1 MIISSPGP
9 PLPESGAVMRTTRS
23 ICNECPDGVVTS
35 LTVFSGSGFLIP
47 INLKLRSPVCLKTNL
62 PKQMDGGT
70 SRRKALIWESEL
82 RSPMITSGVT
92 SMSERIGFAYQTLLI
107 IVMISLHTLSPYLA
121 HLCRWFLPADI
132 WFLGNPA
139 GREQQ
144 SQLEHEI
151 YIGSGP

>member
-70 SRRKALIWESEL
+70 SRRKALIQESKL
-82 RSPMITSGVT
+82 RSPMITGGVYK
-92 SMSERIGFAYQTLLI
+92 E
-107 IVMISLHTLSPYLA
+107 
-121 HLCRWFLPADI
+121 
-132 WFLGNPA
+132 N
-139 GREQQ
+139 
-144 SQLEHEI
+144 
-151 YIGSGP
+151 GP